1 MPALSR
7 RSIVPAVIT
16 ALALAGCHTIAS
28 HEETARGE
36 TRRERR
42 AGPPRPLPARLE
54 LAADGRFRILEPL
67 VCGVDAVTDLDVT
80 RVARRTPNAATL
92 IVGVVAT
99 AAGVVALVS
108 GAASDDTGGSP
119 LTYIG
124 PIAIAGGL
132 PLVIGPLVGN
142 RTDRTLLE
150 TRPVRAPG
158 EDERC
163 GERPVAGVR
172 ATLTWSGLRA
182 VGAVDADGW
191 LAVSPFAFVDAFAV
205 ADAPP
210 MAITA
215 EVELMGGGALV
226 VEAVIDQAALAKAQ
240 GGFLAG
246 AGLDAT
252 APPIRKVPRLEPEPF
267 TLRRS
272 GGPGARAIELSLPV
286 RNTGPGDAFAVRV
299 ILSSPNPELDGRVV
313 YAGRIAAHGD
323 RTLTA
328 TWSISDVA
336 DHALAMGDLTL
347 SGRLRDAYD
356 AAPETPIRFQGR
368 VPTR

>member
-1 MPALSR
+1 MLALSR
-7 RSIVPAVIT
+7 RSIVPAVVA
-16 ALALAGCHTIAS
+16 ALALAGCHTIVS

-54 LAADGRFRILEPL
+54 LAPDGRFRILEPL
-67 VCGVDAVTDLDVT
+67 VCGADSVTDLDVT

-108 GAASDDTGGSP
+108 GASADEPGGSP
-119 LTYIG
+119 LTYVG
-124 PIAIAGGL
+124 PVAIAGGL
-132 PLVIGPLVGN
+132 PLVIGPLIGN
-142 RTDRTLLE
+142 RTDRTLVE
-150 TRPVRAPG
+150 TRQVRAPG

-163 GERPVAGVR
+163 GERPVAAVR
-172 ATLTWSGLRA
+172 ATLMWSGLRA

-191 LAVSPFAFVDAFAV
+191 LAVSPFAFVDAFAI

-210 MAITA
+210 MAITV
-215 EVELMGGGALV
+215 EVELLGGGQLV

-240 GGFLAG
+240 VGFLAG

-267 TLRRS
+267 TLYRT
-272 GGPGARAIELSLPV
+272 GAAGARVLELVLPI
-286 RNTGPGDAFAVRV
+286 RNTGPGAAFAVRV
-299 ILSSPNPELDGRVV
+299 ILSSPNPELDGRVI
-313 YAGRIAAHGD
+313 YAGQIAAHGD
-323 RTLTA
+323 RRLAATLP
-328 TWSISDVA
+328 ISDLA
-336 DHALAMGDLTL
+336 DRALATGELTL

-368 VPTR
+368 VPAR